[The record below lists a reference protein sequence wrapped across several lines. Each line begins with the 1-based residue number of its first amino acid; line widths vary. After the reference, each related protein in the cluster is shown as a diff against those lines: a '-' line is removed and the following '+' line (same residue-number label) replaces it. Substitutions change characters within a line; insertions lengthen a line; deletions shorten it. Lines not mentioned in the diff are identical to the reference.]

1 MANQEAIET
10 ISING
15 TDYVRKDAI
24 QPQTIKPVLEGEF
37 QPFEIGAVYLIRTV
51 TMIQVGRVVAAS
63 KQWVMLEDAAWV
75 ADTGRFADAL
85 KKWQFNEVEP
95 FPDGLVGVSTG
106 SIVDFTKGKDVL
118 RSQK

>member
-1 MANQEAIET
+1 MSKPET
-10 ISING
+10 ITI
-15 TDYVRKDAI
+15 DEVKYVRADSVAKE
-24 QPQTIKPVLEGEF
+24 TIKPLFEGEF
-37 QPFEIGAVYLIRTV
+37 QPFEIGSVYLIRTV
-51 TMIQVGRVVAAS
+51 TMIEVGRVVAAS

-95 FPDGLVGVSTG
+95 FPDGVIGVSCG
-106 SIVDFTKGKDVL
+106 SIVDFVKGKEVL

>member
-1 MANQEAIET
+1 MSKPTSIT
-10 ISING
+10 IDEVQYIRADSVQ
-15 TDYVRKDAI
+15 VR
-24 QPQTIKPVLEGEF
+24 TIKPVLEGEF

-85 KKWQFNEVEP
+85 KKWTFNEVEP
-95 FPDGLVGVSTG
+95 FPDGLVGVSCG
-106 SIVDFTKGKDVL
+106 SIVDFVKGKEAL

>member
-1 MANQEAIET
+1 MSKPET
-10 ISING
+10 ITI
-15 TDYVRKDAI
+15 DEVKYVRADSIVKE
-24 QPQTIKPVLEGEF
+24 TIKPIYEGEF

-51 TMIQVGRVVAAS
+51 TMFEVGRVVAAS

-95 FPDGLVGVSTG
+95 FPDGVIGVSCG
-106 SIVDFTKGKDVL
+106 SIVDFVKGKDTL
-118 RSQK
+118 RIQK

>member
-1 MANQEAIET
+1 MSKPET
-10 ISING
+10 ITI
-15 TDYVRKDAI
+15 DEVKYVRADSVGKE
-24 QPQTIKPVLEGEF
+24 TIKPVYDGEF

-51 TMIQVGRVVAAS
+51 TMIEVGRVVAAS
-63 KQWVMLEDAAWV
+63 KQWVILEDAAWV

-95 FPDGLVGVSTG
+95 FPDGLVGVSCG
-106 SIVDFTKGKDVL
+106 SIVDFVKGKETL

>member
-1 MANQEAIET
+1 MNKPH
-10 ISING
+10 SIKI
-15 TDYVRKDAI
+15 DEVEYIRKDLVMTE
-24 QPQTIKPVLEGEF
+24 TIKPVLEGEF

-75 ADTGRFADAL
+75 ASTGRFADAL

-95 FPDGLVGVSTG
+95 FPDGLVGVSCG
-106 SIVDFTKGKDVL
+106 SIVDFVKGKEVL
-118 RSQK
+118 RSHK